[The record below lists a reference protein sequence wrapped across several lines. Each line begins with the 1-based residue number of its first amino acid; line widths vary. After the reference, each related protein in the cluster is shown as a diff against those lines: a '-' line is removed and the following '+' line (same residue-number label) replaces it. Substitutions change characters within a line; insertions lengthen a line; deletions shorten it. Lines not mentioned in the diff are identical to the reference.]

1 MSDSSESDYSP
12 LPTTNLPVVP
22 KKKRV
27 ITEKQRAVLLIS
39 ATKARAAKAAKRKA
53 LDDAEAENANILR
66 QVLERE
72 KSKGAEV
79 VVAAPEQE
87 PVKPKRKSKKQPE
100 PKPQSESKE
109 DSGSDA
115 SARESDSDDEAEF
128 VLTRSKHDKPKKK
141 TSADVSILE
150 EMLRMK
156 AELAALKLKKKSP
169 KVNVY
174 VNNAEK
180 KKDLSTQKKKAL
192 MDL

>member
-72 KSKGAEV
+72 KTKKADV
-79 VVAAPEQE
+79 IVAAPE
-87 PVKPKRKSKKQPE
+87 PDANKPKRKSKKQPE
-100 PKPQSESKE
+100 PESEEE
-109 DSGSDA
+109 DSGSNA
-115 SARESDSDDEAEF
+115 SESDSQSDDEAEF
-128 VLTRSKHDKPKKK
+128 VLTRSKHEKPKRKSSK
-141 TSADVSILE
+141 SSAEVSILE

-156 AELAALKLKKKSP
+156 AELALLKQKKKTP